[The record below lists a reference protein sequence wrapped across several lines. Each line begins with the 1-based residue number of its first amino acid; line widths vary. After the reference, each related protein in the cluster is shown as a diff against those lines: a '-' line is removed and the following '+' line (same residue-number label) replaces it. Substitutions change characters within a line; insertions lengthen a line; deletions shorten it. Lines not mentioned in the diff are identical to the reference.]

1 MYPHKE
7 DLPEAFFLKVPLCW
21 GWATWKSSW
30 SNYNDD
36 PLNLW
41 LRLAEQNALV
51 EFDKFGHN
59 FLSQQLAYNITGQL
73 NTWFIKW
80 HASVFLNSGYTL
92 FPSKSL
98 VNNIGFDDSG
108 IHNKRHTQFLHDS
121 LETTIKIER
130 VEIAEHQRAASA
142 ITAFYRALRLSVNKP
157 SLRQKLKQKTK
168 RLAFKTFPVLRRTI
182 PKPKF
187 ILNKSYLGKQVK
199 LYVRARLNNS
209 IVGSYTYV
217 SENAIINNTVLGK
230 FCSIGPNFISGW
242 GLHPTKG
249 ISSHPMFYSNAKQNG
264 MTLVTSN
271 KFNETKSIQIGND
284 VFIGMNVVVL
294 DGITIGNGAIIGAGS
309 VVSKDIPPYAI
320 AVGNP
325 IKIIKY
331 RFDEDIINK
340 LLKIQWW
347 NFNSDQLHLVEKYF
361 YDIHN
366 FIKACVNLQ
375 VEDKVK
381 EKSNLNES

>member
-1 MYPHKE
+1 M
-7 DLPEAFFLKVPLCW
+7 
-21 GWATWKSSW
+21 
-30 SNYNDD
+30 
-36 PLNLW
+36 
-41 LRLAEQNALV
+41 
-51 EFDKFGHN
+51 
-59 FLSQQLAYNITGQL
+59 
-73 NTWFIKW
+73 
-80 HASVFLNSGYTL
+80 
-92 FPSKSL
+92 
-98 VNNIGFDDSG
+98 
-108 IHNKRHTQFLHDS
+108 
-121 LETTIKIER
+121 
-130 VEIAEHQRAASA
+130 
-142 ITAFYRALRLSVNKP
+142 
-157 SLRQKLKQKTK
+157 
-168 RLAFKTFPVLRRTI
+168 

-217 SENAIINNTVLGK
+217 SENAIINNTVIGK

-242 GLHPTKG
+242 GLHPTEG

-320 AVGNP
+320 AAGNP
-325 IKIIKY
+325 IKIMKY
-331 RFDEDIINK
+331 RFDKDIINK